1 MTEKQ
6 VKHILKKAGLKW
18 SDFGKYMR
26 GQLPEAVET
35 ALKDLRSE
43 AITQGWEGANDRS
56 LQYAND
62 AVREAISKAI
72 ATATAEAE
80 KRERER
86 IQKWLLDNQT
96 LETPE
101 LGKIVLWGWIW
112 AVVNNNP
119 DEDGIQ

>member
-1 MTEKQ
+1 MPNDLPEEVEQ
-6 VKHILKKAGLKW
+6 LKLLNGLA
-18 SDFGKYMR
+18 DDMPIELTA
-26 GQLPEAVET
+26 GQLRK
-35 ALKDLRSE
+35 LLS
-43 AITQGWEGANDRS
+43 
-56 LQYAND
+56 
-62 AVREAISKAI
+62 
-72 ATATAEAE
+72 TATAEAE

-112 AVVNNNP
+112 AVVNNIP